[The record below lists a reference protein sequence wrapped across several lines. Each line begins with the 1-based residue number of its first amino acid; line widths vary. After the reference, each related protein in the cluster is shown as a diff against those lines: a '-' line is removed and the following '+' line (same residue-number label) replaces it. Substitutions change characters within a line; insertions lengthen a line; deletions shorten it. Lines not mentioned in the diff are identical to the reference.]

1 MKTSI
6 YITDDHKIV
15 ADGVASFL
23 DGHEKYE
30 LKEYCRS
37 GQELMEKL
45 KQVQPDI
52 LLLDISM
59 PGISG
64 IDLAKIISKEYPD
77 IRIMMLS
84 SSTDEES
91 LDEAVK
97 AGAMGYLAKD
107 VAEEEFLTALDKIM
121 DGESYFSTSVSQ
133 TVFNNFTKHVKNE
146 SSHSTDLLSERE
158 IEVIRLIA
166 EGLSLKEIG
175 ERLFI
180 SARTVESHKKNIL
193 EKLELHSTVDLV
205 KYAILNGIASL

>member
-1 MKTSI
+1 MKTTI

-23 DGHEKYE
+23 DGNEKYE
-30 LKEYCRS
+30 LKLYCRS

-45 KQVQPDI
+45 KQAQPDV

-64 IDLAKIISKEYPD
+64 IDLAKIISKEYPAT
-77 IRIMMLS
+77 RIVMLS

-91 LDEAVK
+91 LDAAVQ
-97 AGAMGYLAKD
+97 AGAKGYLAKD

-121 DGESYFSTSVSQ
+121 AGESYFSTSVRQS
-133 TVFNNFTKHVKNE
+133 VFNTFTKHVQQE
-146 SSHSTDLLSERE
+146 SGHQTDDLSERE

-166 EGLSLKEIG
+166 EGLSMKEIG

-180 SARTVESHKKNIL
+180 SARTVETHKKNIL
-193 EKLELHSTVDLV
+193 EKLDLHSTVDLV